1 MIKVE
6 TTLKKRTLAVI
17 CIIISLVLVGLIFVF
32 AAYKIHYKDY
42 ITVKAE
48 ITDMT
53 RELTSDHEDYI
64 HFIHYKYSVDNIEY
78 QSHRQFYN
86 LIPRNIGG
94 KEKIRYNPD
103 NPIEL
108 EDTYKVNGFLVFVI
122 LYAFF
127 DFGMIF
133 ALISV
138 HRNSKPK
145 DEYFPDY
152 SNTKILK

>member
-1 MIKVE
+1 
-6 TTLKKRTLAVI
+6 VI
-17 CIIISLVLVGLIFVF
+17 CIIISVVLAGMIFVF
-32 AAYKIHYKDY
+32 AAYKIHYKNY

-48 ITDMT
+48 IIDMT
-53 RELTSDHEDYI
+53 WELTGDSETYI

-78 QSHRQFYN
+78 QSHRQFYK

-103 NPIEL
+103 NPTEL
-108 EDTYKVNGFLVFVI
+108 ENTFKVNGFLIFVI
-122 LYAFF
+122 FF
-127 DFGMIF
+127 AVIDFGMIF

-138 HRNSKPK
+138 HRNAKPK

-152 SNTKILK
+152 SDIKTLV